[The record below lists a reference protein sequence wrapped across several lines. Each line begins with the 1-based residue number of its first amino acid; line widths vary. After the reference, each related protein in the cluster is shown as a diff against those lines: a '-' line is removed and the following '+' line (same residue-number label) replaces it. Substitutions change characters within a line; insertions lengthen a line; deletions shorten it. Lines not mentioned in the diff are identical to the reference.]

1 MYMSGPGTT
10 GTTRGLVWSQLGDE
24 MLARR
29 AASGNDAAF
38 TALYERYHGRLLAYC
53 RSILLNAEDAH
64 DATQNALE
72 NALRGLPTRDDGRP
86 LRPWLY
92 RIAHNEAISIM
103 RRRQPHDELMPDTEP
118 VSGLQPSPE
127 VYAEQRGRLEQLVE
141 DLRTLPERQRGA
153 LVMRELS
160 GLSYDEIGLAL
171 GLTPANAR
179 RAVFDA
185 RSALLDVAGGR
196 DAECVTI
203 RHALSDGDRR
213 SVRAR
218 RIRAHLR
225 SCDGCSTFH
234 NGIRT
239 RQTDLPA
246 IAPWLTGAAAAS
258 AIGIGVGGGAT
269 GGGLLAGGLG
279 WGAMSGAA
287 KGLAVVA
294 IVATTGTAALQ
305 IERAAKPD
313 ATGGAPKS
321 ASLSPRAAAAAA
333 SAAAPAVIAQVAAR
347 RATRST
353 MPSAR
358 RQHASTGSRGGSGQV
373 TTRTDA
379 TLKSST
385 VATAHK
391 SKAPQTKG
399 TKIPSASAPTPTSVS
414 KPPEAAKP
422 PSDLL
427 ADKLQAIH
435 DQLVAAFAQAQ
446 NIAAAG
452 TQGALQ
458 NASQLVAST
467 ISSVQS
473 MLSSLLSSFGIT
485 VPTAVVN
492 APAPPS
498 SPSSLS
504 GLLSPVQQVLGSVNA
519 LLAALFGG
527 Q

>member
-1 MYMSGPGTT
+1 M

-72 NALRGLPTRDDGRP
+72 NALRALPGRDAGRP

-92 RIAHNEAISIM
+92 RIAHNEAITIM
-103 RRRQPHDELMPDTEP
+103 RRRQSHDELGPDTEP
-118 VSGLQPSPE
+118 VAGLQPSPE
-127 VYAEQRGRLEQLVE
+127 LYAEQRGRLEQLVD
-141 DLRTLPERQRGA
+141 DLRSLPDRQRGA

-196 DAECVTI
+196 DAECTTI

-225 SCDGCSTFH
+225 SCDACSSFD
-234 NGIRT
+234 NGIRS

-246 IAPWLTGAAAAS
+246 IAPWISGAAAAS
-258 AIGIGVGGGAT
+258 ALGIGVGGAT
-269 GGGLLAGGLG
+269 VSGGGLLAGGLG

-287 KGLAVVA
+287 KSLAVVA
-294 IVATTGTAALQ
+294 IIATTGTAALQ
-305 IERAAKPD
+305 IEHAAKP
-313 ATGGAPKS
+313 AHSVGPARS
-321 ASLSPRAAAAAA
+321 ASVSPRTPAAIA
-333 SAAAPAVIAQVAAR
+333 SGAAPAVMAQAAAR
-347 RATRST
+347 RATRSAAR
-353 MPSAR
+353 SATR
-358 RQHASTGSRGGSGQV
+358 SGSPAGGSRGGGGQV
-373 TTRTDA
+373 TRHTSPA
-379 TLKSST
+379 LKSST

-391 SKAPQTKG
+391 STAPQTKS
-399 TKIPSASAPTPTSVS
+399 TAIPPPAAATSVS
-414 KPPEAAKP
+414 TRPTEKPKTPDE
-422 PSDLL
+422 LL
-427 ADKLQAIH
+427 AEKLQAIH

-452 TQGALQ
+452 TQSALQ

-473 MLSSLLSSFGIT
+473 MMSSLLSSFGIS
-485 VPTAVVN
+485 VPTAVVS

-498 SPSSLS
+498 SPSSTTS
-504 GLLSPVQQVLGSVNA
+504 LLAPVQQVLGSVNA
-519 LLAALFGG
+519 LLAQLFGR
-527 Q
+527 

>member
-1 MYMSGPGTT
+1 MYGVAPGTIET
-10 GTTRGLVWSQLGDE
+10 
-24 MLARR
+24 
-29 AASGNDAAF
+29 NAAF
-38 TALYERYHGRLLAYC
+38 TELYERYHGPLLAYC

-72 NALRGLPTRDDGRP
+72 NALRALPTRDAGRP

-92 RIAHNEAISIM
+92 RIAHNEAITII
-103 RRRQPHDELMPDTEP
+103 RRRQNHDELGPDTEP
-118 VSGLQPSPE
+118 VGGLQPSPE

-141 DLRTLPERQRGA
+141 DLRSLPERQRGA

-160 GLSYDEIGLAL
+160 GLSYDEIGGAL
-171 GLTPANAR
+171 GLTPENAR

-196 DAECVTI
+196 DAECTTI
-203 RHALSDGDRR
+203 RRALSDGDRR

-225 SCDGCSTFH
+225 SCDACASFENEIH
-234 NGIRT
+234 T
-239 RQTDLPA
+239 RQVDLPA
-246 IAPWLTGAAAAS
+246 MSPWLPGVAAAS
-258 AIGIGVGGGAT
+258 AIGIGVGSTAT

-287 KGLAVVA
+287 KGIAVVA

-305 IERAAKPD
+305 IERSAKPAGSGSAAK
-313 ATGGAPKS
+313 
-321 ASLSPRAAAAAA
+321 
-333 SAAAPAVIAQVAAR
+333 SAAITPRTPAAEATTSAPALMAQVAAR
-347 RATRST
+347 RATRSAT
-353 MPSAR
+353 PSAQR
-358 RQHASTGSRGGSGQV
+358 HSTGGGGGQV
-373 TTRTDA
+373 TTRSNA

-391 SKAPQTKG
+391 AKVPQTKG
-399 TKIPSASAPTPTSVS
+399 TSIPPPAKPTSVAS
-414 KPPEAAKP
+414 KPAPVTKKP

-446 NIAAAG
+446 NIAG
-452 TQGALQ
+452 SGSQSALQ
-458 NASQLVAST
+458 SASQLVAST

-473 MLSSLLSSFGIT
+473 MLANVLSSFGIS
-485 VPTAVVN
+485 VPTAVISAQPPPWN
-492 APAPPS
+492 PS
-498 SPSSLS
+498 SSS
-504 GLLSPVQQVLGSVNA
+504 GLFAPVQQVLSSVNA
-519 LLAALFGG
+519 LLAQLFGG